1 MRLRSLPAAYV
12 DTRDALHQ
20 VAFFVLGP
28 VRYLAEGRM
37 GLQAA
42 PGGFGTPRFDGR
54 RIARVE
60 GESIVLEESDE
71 VASQTITT
79 VRAAADLVGIEYR
92 VDWFADFHDPLQP
105 IDPDSPLGVDD
116 ASSRA
121 LGQWFN
127 FGFEVLERLCG
138 HAVEGDDVTDVQL
151 WPEHFDPAIELGRED
166 EGRRASF
173 GASPGDSGHQ
183 EPYVYVAPWGAVDES
198 DPYWNST
205 SFKGSLLGYS
215 DLASADD
222 PVATALEFLLAG
234 SRILHAS

>member
-1 MRLRSLPAAYV
+1 MRLRSLPAGYV

-54 RIARVE
+54 VARVE
-60 GESIVLEESDE
+60 ADSIVLEETGK

-79 VRAAADLVGIEYR
+79 VRAAADFVGIEYR
-92 VDWFADFHDPLQP
+92 VDWFGDFHDPLRP
-105 IDPDSPLGVDD
+105 IDPDALLGVDD

-121 LGQWFN
+121 LGQWFD
-127 FGFEVLERLCG
+127 FGFEVLERLRC
-138 HAVEGDDVTDVQL
+138 HAVEGDDVTEVQL
-151 WPEHFDPAIELGRED
+151 WPEHFDPATELGRED

-173 GASPGDSGHQ
+173 GASPGDPGHQ
-183 EPYVYVAPWGAVDES
+183 EPYVYVAPWGAIDES
-198 DPYWNST
+198 DPYWNAT
-205 SFKGSLLGYS
+205 SFKGSILGYS
-215 DLASADD
+215 VLVSAAD
-222 PVATALEFLLAG
+222 PTATALDFLLAG
-234 SRILHAS
+234 HRALHT